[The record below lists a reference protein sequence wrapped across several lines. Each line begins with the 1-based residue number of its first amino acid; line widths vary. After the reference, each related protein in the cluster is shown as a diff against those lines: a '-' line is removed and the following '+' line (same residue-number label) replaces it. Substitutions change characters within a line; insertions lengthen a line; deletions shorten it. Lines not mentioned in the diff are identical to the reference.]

1 MKDTESKM
9 SELFP
14 ELFSPCLLGDV
25 EIANRLALTATLTNY
40 ARDCQITDKWR
51 DFLVERARGGTGLLV
66 SEIIAVDPEAIAHQ
80 AIVSG
85 FDGRNDAAFART
97 ASAVHEAGSR
107 IVGQLW
113 HPGRQQLWQPTRS
126 PMGVSAQPD
135 AYSWTVPHV
144 MSDADLERLVEAFI
158 DVAIRLAGTGFDGIE
173 LHGAHGYLLTQL
185 LSPWSNTR
193 TGRYGGDRAGR
204 AQFCIQIAKGI
215 RARVPHGF
223 IVGLKMP
230 AREGVEGGIDAAEAA
245 ALTTLLTTT
254 GAFDYFAY
262 GQGNFSVS
270 LEDHVPDLH
279 YKPGH
284 FLKLHKQMRVAA
296 NGVPVM
302 ALGRIGTPEL
312 AEQVLADGHGDLVG
326 MSRALVAD
334 AAFANKA
341 RSGNTACIRPSVYNN
356 ICWGEVH
363 AGKPLAEFHNPE
375 LATTDEHSY
384 APPHAEAARRVA
396 VVGAGP
402 AGLEC
407 AWKAAARGHQVT
419 LFGAHIKAGGK
430 LRLEAVL
437 PGLSEMYKLVEYQ
450 LLKAGEHHVQF
461 KLGAMANA
469 SQLTEFDVVMLACGA
484 ECTPPALESDGST
497 PAVSVHDLAHLLEDG
512 KLAKGQRAVLFDHD
526 QGAMTY
532 AAVDALAAH
541 FSEVIVATPRTHLAQ
556 AMNYCSALGVHR
568 RLHMARVQQLVA
580 TEPVRIHVRGVRT
593 RNVFTHALQTIDD
606 VDLFVYATPRRA
618 NDALLSELEGQD
630 VRLIGDCQ
638 SPRNLMMAVHH
649 GHLAALAIT

>member
-1 MKDTESKM
+1 M
-9 SELFP
+9 SEMYP
-14 ELFSPCLLGDV
+14 QLFSPCLLGDV

-40 ARDCQITDKWR
+40 ARDSQITDRWH

-66 SEIIAVDPEAIAHQ
+66 SEIIAVDSEAIAHQ

-85 FDGRNDAAFART
+85 FDDRNDTAFART
-97 ASAVHEAGSR
+97 ASAVHDADSR
-107 IVGQLW
+107 IIGQLW

-158 DVAIRLAGTGFDGIE
+158 NVAVRLAGTGFDGVE

-204 AQFCIQIAKGI
+204 AQFCIEIAKGI

-230 AREGVEGGIDAAEAA
+230 AREGVEGGIDVAEAA
-245 ALTTLLTTT
+245 ALTSLLAAT

-279 YKPGH
+279 YEPGH
-284 FLKLHKQMRVAA
+284 FVDLHKQMRSAA
-296 NGVPVM
+296 KGVPVM
-302 ALGRIGTPEL
+302 ALGRIGTPAL
-312 AEQVLADGHGDLVG
+312 AEQVLTDGQGDLVG

-341 RSGNTACIRPSVYNN
+341 RRGDAARIRPSVYNN

-375 LATTDEHSY
+375 LALPDEHSY
-384 APPHAEAARRVA
+384 QPEPAAKARRVA

-419 LFGAHIKAGGK
+419 LFGAHLKAGGK
-430 LRLEAVL
+430 LRLEAAL
-437 PGLSEMYKLVEYQ
+437 PGLSEMYKLIEYQ
-450 LLKAGEHHVQF
+450 LSKAREHHVEF
-461 KLGAMANA
+461 KLGTMAKA
-469 SQLTEFDVVMLACGA
+469 EQLRQFDVVILASGA

-497 PAVSVHDLAHLLEDG
+497 PAVSVHDLAHLLEDD
-512 KLAKGQRAVLFDHD
+512 KLASGQRAVLFDYD

-532 AAVDALAAH
+532 AAVDALTAR
-541 FSEVIVATPRTHLAQ
+541 FNEVIIATPRTHLAQ

-568 RLHMARVQQLVA
+568 RLHTARVQQLVA
-580 TEPVRIHVRGVRT
+580 TEPVRIHVHGVRT

-618 NDALLSELEGQD
+618 NDTLANELQGQD